1 MRKPFPSYP
10 IHNKTNSLG
19 FLNHHNARLR
29 RENNMKKKIIAANKN
44 EEIREKNEKL
54 VDRKEKNGDRNA
66 GFLPISFWTD

>member
-1 MRKPFPSYP
+1 
-10 IHNKTNSLG
+10 
-19 FLNHHNARLR
+19 
-29 RENNMKKKIIAANKN
+29 MKKKIIAANKN